1 MSRIGK
7 TSIEIPTGVKIEKV
21 KNSVEVTGPKGNL
34 SLGIPHGFEVDIVE
48 GKADIRL
55 TGTDPKLNSLHGL
68 IRSLLANYVIG
79 VTKGWEKTVELIG
92 VGYKAV
98 GGGAEVILSVGFTHP
113 VKITT
118 PDKNTSFKITDNT
131 KITVTGIDKKLVGEI
146 AAQIRAVKPPEPYK
160 GKGIRY
166 LGEVVRKK
174 AGKAVK
180 AAGAGA

>member
-1 MSRIGK
+1 M
-7 TSIEIPTGVKIEKV
+7 
-21 KNSVEVTGPKGNL
+21 
-34 SLGIPHGFEVDIVE
+34 GIPHGFEVDIVE

-131 KITVTGIDKKLVGEI
+131 KRDYFIYGILLIIIGIIISISISWFGSLISLIGVISITKFLLNKK
-146 AAQIRAVKPPEPYK
+146 
-160 GKGIRY
+160 
-166 LGEVVRKK
+166 
-174 AGKAVK
+174 
-180 AAGAGA
+180 